1 MSVKA
6 DLEVMNETVT
16 ELESKVIEVFVNG
29 AKVVGLPRSL
39 GEIYGLLYIST
50 EPMSMEQIVQ
60 KLNISIG
67 SAS

>member
-1 MSVKA
+1 MNLKA
-6 DLEVMNETVT
+6 DVESTGASVT
-16 ELESKVIEVFVNG
+16 ELESKVIEVFVNA

-39 GEIYGLLYIST
+39 GEIYGLLYISA
-50 EPMSMEQIVQ
+50 ESMSMEQIVQ